1 MYTLGKFLQAVG
13 LVLPLIGLA
22 WAFQGEGQTTD
33 GGRGLAMTELSIL
46 AGGVVLFFL
55 GTKILQRAGG

>member
-22 WAFQGEGQTTD
+22 WAFQGDGTNPD

-55 GTKILQRAGG
+55 GTKIVQRVGG